1 MSIMGVYILAGIT
14 SISIILLLYIIR
26 NLYIKNKIYERWIVE
41 TREEVESMHSNITK
55 LDANQMFEKDD
66 EVGVIFTDIKK
77 LIDSF
82 KQRVTDE

>member
-1 MSIMGVYILAGIT
+1 MGVYILAGIT